1 MTVSR
6 VSRILPALC
15 LGTAVLTGSA
25 ASAWAFT
32 LCIPEATGL
41 DWWSSNATTP
51 VHTPFK
57 QGAVAST
64 SADGKAGITSM
75 LWDPDADQIVVRV
88 QLWGATELDPTEDR
102 FVLALSEDGVL
113 PSLFLQFHPLQDCAD
128 ADACG
133 GRGVALSSDA
143 IAYSEATSLTSLTWS
158 PLSTTNPS
166 AAFSIEHP
174 WIAVE
179 QDDSGPVTTYDWT
192 LTFALNVPIDGA
204 GQIADNVA
212 AYGSIIEYEA
222 GPTSATH
229 VELPMLCASSSP
241 TTDTC
246 SIYGSVGTPQL
257 PADLPT
263 NVAGD
268 WTPLV
273 SSCGA
278 P

>member
-6 VSRILPALC
+6 VSRILPAFC
-15 LGTAVLTGSA
+15 LGTALLTGSA

-41 DWWSSNATTP
+41 DWWSSAATTP
-51 VHTPFK
+51 VHAPFK

-64 SADGKAGITSM
+64 SADGKAGVTSM

-88 QLWGATELDPTEDR
+88 QLWGATGLDPAADR

-113 PSLFLQFHPLQDCAD
+113 PSLFLQFHPLQGCAD

-143 IAYSEATSLTSLTWS
+143 VEYSEATSLTSLTWS

-192 LTFALNVPIDGA
+192 LTFALNVPVDGA
-204 GQIADNVA
+204 GQIVDNLA

-229 VELPMLCASSSP
+229 VELPMLCDSSSP

-246 SIYGSVGTPQL
+246 SMYGSVGNPQL

-268 WTPLV
+268 WLPLV